1 MQCYVQAPLIIL
13 STLEG
18 KNMLLDGAN
27 SLLSGPQLTLLH
39 SEWPKLYG
47 VLAILSAKGL
57 KDINIKEKILVL
69 KWPAFA

>member
-1 MQCYVQAPLIIL
+1 
-13 STLEG
+13 
-18 KNMLLDGAN
+18 MLLDGAN
-27 SLLSGPQLTLLH
+27 SLLSCPQLTLLH

-57 KDINIKEKILVL
+57 KDISIKEKILVL